1 MFKFL
6 RGLTEFISALARDPR
21 IPARDKA
28 LLAGLCAYLAT
39 PVDLIPDFIPLI
51 GYLDDAVVMV
61 IVLDFV
67 FNAIPEEIVLEH
79 FKWGPERYRRL
90 RRRMRFF
97 AWMIP
102 QFVRRR
108 LWKCVE
114 NSARSVPTG
123 KPEKDGG

>member
-1 MFKFL
+1 MFRFL
-6 RGLTEFISALARDPR
+6 RDLTDFLSALARDPR

-28 LLAGLCAYLAT
+28 LLTGLCVYMASPLD
-39 PVDLIPDFIPLI
+39 VIPDFIPIL
-51 GYLDDAVVMV
+51 GYLDDAVVAL

-79 FKWGPERYRRL
+79 FTWGPERYRKF
-90 RRRMRFF
+90 RRRTKMF
-97 AWMIP
+97 AWLVP

-114 NSARSVPTG
+114 QHERGA
-123 KPEKDGG
+123 